1 MLASL
6 AELRSYYVRGRDG
19 EIGRIADLCFRENE
33 WIVRYDQYSR

>member
-6 AELRSYYVRGRDG
+6 AELRSYYVLGRDG